1 MPTIKSFE
9 DLKIWKDSRVF
20 VKEIYIIV
28 NNFPAKE
35 NYGLTSQVTRAAVS
49 IMSNIAEGFARE
61 SNKEFIRFLIMARG
75 STAEVQSDLFIALD
89 LKYINQK
96 EFQSTYYQAEK
107 LGKQINGLIKY
118 LKANV
123 KINSQKDKINESWE
137 SYELTN

>member
-9 DLKIWKDSRVF
+9 DLKVWKDSRIF
-20 VKEIYIIV
+20 VKEIYTMI
-28 NNFPAKE
+28 NNFPVKE
-35 NYGLTSQVTRAAVS
+35 NYGLTSQITRAAVS

-61 SNKEFIRFLIMARG
+61 SNKEFIRFLIIARG

-89 LKYINQK
+89 LGYINQD
-96 EFQSTYYQAEK
+96 EFQKNYCKAEN

-123 KINSQKDKINESWE
+123 KINIQKNKISEACE
-137 SYELTN
+137 SYESAN